1 MKLLEFKQFNNS
13 EEPKSL
19 NKMKVITVV
28 AISVVILIGII
39 IGIVYKNN
47 QTVRDFMDQ
56 YLFFKHVKDSDL
68 PSISIEDDK
77 TVFTYAFNNYVAILG
92 NNKLK
97 LYNSSGKETES
108 FDVNISSPIFAS
120 QDNYLVVAE
129 KGQQKV

>member
-19 NKMKVITVV
+19 NKKKVITVA

-68 PSISIEDDK
+68 PYICTRILLNVNEFINED
-77 TVFTYAFNNYVAILG
+77 FLASFLRFNKYT
-92 NNKLK
+92 K
-97 LYNSSGKETES
+97 
-108 FDVNISSPIFAS
+108 
-120 QDNYLVVAE
+120 
-129 KGQQKV
+129 